1 MEGGGSRWKCHIVKI
16 KIKIKIK
23 TFSTHGLIMKG
34 AGTNVKEHFSALFS
48 VFSIQLQEN
57 VV

>member
-1 MEGGGSRWKCHIVKI
+1 MDGGGSRWKCHIVKI
-16 KIKIKIK
+16 KIK
-23 TFSTHGLIMKG
+23 TFSTHGFIMKG

>member
-16 KIKIKIK
+16 EIKIKIK

-34 AGTNVKEHFSALFS
+34 AVTNVKEHLFYLC
-48 VFSIQLQEN
+48 FP
-57 VV
+57 